1 MYSMSEE
8 QNDVN
13 QQRGIVSFDSID
25 WDKSRDFNKK
35 HSILEYSNCSIQV
48 LKKLSHERLMD
59 LQTRYYNQMLEKESR
74 DFFCFPPAEL
84 DEVVTVESR
93 KRGTD
98 NSLQFNRIMKCSK
111 PGNCM
116 DLLV

>member
-1 MYSMSEE
+1 MSEE

-25 WDKSRDFNKK
+25 WDKYRDFNKK
-35 HSILEYSNCSIQV
+35 HSFLEYSNCSIQV

-98 NSLQFNRIMKCSK
+98 NSLQFNGIMKCSK